1 MAKLNY
7 ENGVTS
13 VILRVKILDT
23 DSTAG
28 AGKTGLTHS
37 SSGLIISTIA
47 DNEASATAYTQA
59 ASNIETITT
68 LGTFATPT
76 ASKCRFK
83 EVDAT
88 NHPGLY
94 EVQIADARW
103 GVSNAR
109 SVIISLSGVSGAAQ
123 VDAEVQLKA
132 VPANVTAVSDGLLTA
147 AKFASDFFQTIWD
160 KATSALTTP
169 GSIGKFLVDNI
180 GSLIS
185 AIAGGVTSTAPVDP
199 TSLTFTIVRGDDY
212 SDDSGRALPE
222 WTSDGWTALDL
233 TAATSVTFKA
243 KTRYGTVVFTKAM
256 DVLSDT
262 QVRLQLTDAETAA
275 FDVGVGAYSYDIES
289 VLSVAKGS
297 DIVTLAQG
305 KMTVLSDVR

>member
-7 ENGVTS
+7 ENGITS

-47 DNEASATAYTQA
+47 DNEATATAYTQA

-68 LGTFATPT
+68 LGTFAAPT

-109 SVIISLSGVSGAAQ
+109 SVIVSLSGVSGAAQ

-132 VPANVTAVSDGLLTA
+132 VPANVTAISDGLLTA
-147 AKFASDFFQTIWD
+147 AKFASDFFTTIWD

-169 GSIGKFLVDNI
+169 GSIGAYVLAYLAAIRSVTDNI
-180 GSLIS
+180 S
-185 AIAGGVTSTAPVDP
+185 GVTFVHSPVDEDGN
-199 TSLTFTIVRGDDY
+199 TRIVKGKRYTGSQKLHYSSDTTRDLSSATIVALEFDGESFPADSITGSVGDWDIY
-212 SDDSGRALPE
+212 IPLTNAETLTLSPGVHSGELAVYDTSPTPDQEIPE
-222 WTSDGWTALDL
+222 LAQF
-233 TAATSVTFKA
+233 SVTVE
-243 KTRYGTVVFTKAM
+243 RN
-256 DVLSDT
+256 
-262 QVRLQLTDAETAA
+262 R
-275 FDVGVGAYSYDIES
+275 
-289 VLSVAKGS
+289 
-297 DIVTLAQG
+297 
-305 KMTVLSDVR
+305 